1 MHSCNFYFPFIVT
14 HSLALQHFKD
24 LINIRRTEGEILRKL
39 PAKDSGSSSSSEKS
53 HSEDELETNISV
65 SREKCLPV
73 VHGLISLLLS
83 MDFTCN
89 VDLFVI
95 ACKVGASSVV
105 VVATSRVTWIS
116 SSLRAR

>member
-1 MHSCNFYFPFIVT
+1 M
-14 HSLALQHFKD
+14 
-24 LINIRRTEGEILRKL
+24 LRKL
-39 PAKDSGSSSSSEKS
+39 PAKESGSSSSSEKC
-53 HSEDELETNISV
+53 HSEDELETNMSI

-95 ACKVGASSVV
+95 ACKVGASSGDDWCGDKPYLFGLAKDQYVV
-105 VVATSRVTWIS
+105 VSVSC
-116 SSLRAR
+116 